1 MEGQNSIED
10 STITKWFRTKTKES
24 EKEIELSVV
33 VEFFRFIFYT
43 WFCII
48 VFVGMAL
55 TYGVTVKDNEEFYK
69 LIESVFG
76 AVNICAYFDFQPS
89 TYILPSMYAIQ
100 LILIYKYS
108 LLSVFRAWIARLEN
122 KISGRAFFIYCISFI
137 YFCFSAAIFST
148 IFAVQP
154 DPKDP
159 KTIVIHTLPF
169 TNFVISIT
177 ILQIAVTWFGRNVS
191 WKGLSHRS
199 KLTKRLWTAFTY
211 ICLSILIV
219 TSTFKVVLQINALSD
234 VGKLNI
240 ATNQTQIKN
249 ISEEYTEPEPNFGKW
264 FNVHEHKVLLQI
276 MDKLWLL
283 AALVIPMF
291 QSGYLTFKTFD
302 THLIIFTIRDN
313 RRANIAG
320 IETENDV
327 NEHELSAFSNKDMI
341 S

>member
-1 MEGQNSIED
+1 MEDQNSRENY
-10 STITKWFRTKTKES
+10 TITKWFRTKTKDS

-55 TYGVTVKDNEEFYK
+55 TYGVTVKDNEDFYK
-69 LIESVFG
+69 VIERVFG

-100 LILIYKYS
+100 IILIYKYS
-108 LLSVFRAWIARLEN
+108 LLSVFRAWIAKLEN
-122 KISGRAFFIYCISFI
+122 KISGRAFLFYCMSFI

-148 IFAVQP
+148 IFAIQP
-154 DPKDP
+154 DPQDP
-159 KTIVIHTLPF
+159 KTIVIHTIPF

-199 KLTKRLWTAFTY
+199 KLTKRLWTAFNY
-211 ICLSILIV
+211 ICLIILIV
-219 TSTFKVVLQINALSD
+219 TSTFKVVLHINALSD

-240 ATNQTQIKN
+240 TVNKTQIMN
-249 ISEEYTEPEPNFGKW
+249 TAEDYTEPEPNFGIW
-264 FNVHEHKVLLQI
+264 FNVHEYQIFLQI
-276 MDKLWLL
+276 MDKLWLM
-283 AALVIPMF
+283 AALIIPMF

-313 RRANIAG
+313 RRANITG
-320 IETENDV
+320 NERESDV
-327 NEHELSAFSNKDMI
+327 NEHELSAFSNIDML

>member
-1 MEGQNSIED
+1 MDDQRSVEND
-10 STITKWFRTKTKES
+10 MVTKWFRTKTKDS

-43 WFCII
+43 WFCVI
-48 VFVGMAL
+48 VFVGMVL
-55 TYGVTVKDNEEFYK
+55 TYGVTVQDHKDFYK
-69 LIESVFG
+69 VIEGVFG
-76 AVNICAYFDFQPS
+76 SVNICAYFDFQPS
-89 TYILPSMYAIQ
+89 TYILPSMYSIQ
-100 LILIYKYS
+100 LILIYKYC
-108 LLSVFRAWIARLEN
+108 LLSVFRAWIAKLEN
-122 KISGRAFFIYCISFI
+122 KISGKEFVFYCISFL

-148 IFAVQP
+148 IFAIQP
-154 DPKDP
+154 DPHDP

-169 TNFVISIT
+169 TNFIISIT
-177 ILQIAVTWFGRNVS
+177 FLQITVTWFGRNVS

-199 KLTKRLWTAFTY
+199 KLTKRLWTALHY
-211 ICLSILIV
+211 VCLIMLIV
-219 TSTFKVVLQINALSD
+219 TSTFKVVHHINSLGD
-234 VGKLNI
+234 VWKLDI
-240 ATNQTQIKN
+240 KTNQTQITN
-249 ISEEYTEPEPNFGKW
+249 ETEDQTEPGPNVGIW

-276 MDKLWLL
+276 IDKLWLI

-313 RRANIAG
+313 RRANITG
-320 IETENDV
+320 IETESDV